1 MVDRRNRRAHQEHL
15 QCRSHRD
22 GEDRARQSLDGAA
35 DEYARALRIAQTHA
49 QHAEEAR
56 ALVRLAALDM
66 QLGNGNAARA
76 HYGQAVALYEQLAQ
90 PLGHGHAVLGLGDLE
105 ATLTHPNEARTA
117 YGHAL
122 TLYQQAGST
131 RGQIA
136 ALERLARVTADSE
149 PAQSQ
154 EYQVRA
160 TALRQQAETRA
171 AMAAAPVS

>member
-1 MVDRRNRRAHQEHL
+1 M
-15 QCRSHRD
+15 
-22 GEDRARQSLDGAA
+22 
-35 DEYARALRIAQTHA
+35 
-49 QHAEEAR
+49 
-56 ALVRLAALDM
+56 
-66 QLGNGNAARA
+66 
-76 HYGQAVALYEQLAQ
+76 ALYEQLAQ

-122 TLYQQAGST
+122 ALYQQAGST

-149 PAQSQ
+149 PVQSQ

-160 TALRQQAETRA
+160 TALRQQVEARA
-171 AMAAAPVS
+171 AMAAAPAS